1 MREGFSGSMIT
12 VTMAGAAVGVAISV
26 SITSAFMLSEIGSV
40 SVNPLPDLKL
50 SRIGSLRWLHYQT
63 D

>member
-26 SITSAFMLSEIGSV
+26 SITSA
-40 SVNPLPDLKL
+40 PA
-50 SRIGSLRWLHYQT
+50 
-63 D
+63 